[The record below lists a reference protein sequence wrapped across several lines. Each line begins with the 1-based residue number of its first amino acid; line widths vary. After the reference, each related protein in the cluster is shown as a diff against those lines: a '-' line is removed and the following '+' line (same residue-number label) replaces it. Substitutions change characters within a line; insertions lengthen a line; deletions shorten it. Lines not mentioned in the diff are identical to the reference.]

1 MEKKNDILHT
11 LRARKDEFHLPL
23 REGSWEK
30 LAEEL
35 ASQPVVIR
43 RRTPWRWWTI
53 AAAVL
58 LGILV
63 SIPIFIQKEAVKI
76 VSDSRTV
83 PALSSAA
90 ADTLAASPL
99 IPPHFITSIRT
110 IEVPEAPSVSV
121 VSESP
126 VIAAIVENKV
136 VTEKKEE
143 VTPPDRKP
151 MGPEPESRPSLPS
164 EVLAGKRKSSRKHV
178 DDWSVGVQAGSGK
191 TTSGFGF
198 GNSLPMNNMEESP
211 SQPGKPNP
219 DPDPEDPNPD
229 KPEVETKAMPQSALR
244 SSPPLHYRHRLPLTV
259 GLSVRKS
266 FTDEFALESGLS
278 YTFLYSEI
286 SQQGLSVNSGSQ
298 QIHYLGIPLKAN
310 WTFYRQGP
318 FSFYLAGGM
327 LVEYAI
333 SARRNIQHES
343 QSLDMN
349 RWQFSLNGAVGA
361 EVKLIRPVSLY
372 LEPGIGYY
380 FDNRSDVPTIRTER
394 PWLFG
399 VQVGLR
405 FSY

>member
-11 LRARKDEFHLPL
+11 LRVRKDEFHLPL
-23 REGSWEK
+23 RENSWEK

-43 RRTPWRWWTI
+43 RRTPWHWWTI

-58 LGILV
+58 LGIMV
-63 SIPIFIQKEAVKI
+63 SVPIFIEKEAVKI
-76 VSDSRTV
+76 VSDSGAV

-99 IPPHFITSIRT
+99 IPLHFIKPIRT
-110 IEVPEAPSVSV
+110 IEVLEVPSVSV

-126 VIAAIVENKV
+126 VIAAVI
-136 VTEKKEE
+136 EE
-143 VTPPDRKP
+143 EATPPAPKR
-151 MGPEPESRPSLPS
+151 MGPEPESRPCLPS
-164 EVLAGKRKSSRKHV
+164 DVLAGKRKSSGKHA

-191 TTSGFGF
+191 TVNGFGF
-198 GNSLPMNNMEESP
+198 GNSFPMDGVLENP
-211 SQPGKPNP
+211 SQPDKPDP

-229 KPEVETKAMPQSALR
+229 KPEVETKAMPQSVLR

-259 GLSVRKS
+259 GLSVRKRFS
-266 FTDEFALESGLS
+266 DEFALESGLS
-278 YTFLYSEI
+278 YTFLYSDI
-286 SQQGLSVNSGSQ
+286 SQQGLSAYSGSQ
-298 QIHYLGIPLKAN
+298 RIHYLGIPLKAN
-310 WTFYRQGP
+310 WTFYRQGL
-318 FSFYLAGGM
+318 FSLYLAGGM
-327 LVEYAI
+327 RIEYAI

-349 RWQFSLNGAVGA
+349 RWQFSLNGTVGA

-380 FDNRSDVPTIRTER
+380 FDNRSDVFTIRTER

>member
-11 LRARKDEFHLPL
+11 FRARKDEFHLPL

-43 RRTPWRWWTI
+43 RRIPWRWWTI

-58 LGILV
+58 LGIVV
-63 SIPIFIQKEAVKI
+63 SVPLFIQKEAVKI
-76 VSDSRTV
+76 VSDSRAV

-99 IPPHFITSIRT
+99 IPPHFITPIHT
-110 IEVPEAPSVSV
+110 IEIPEAPSVSVVSV

-126 VIAAIVENKV
+126 VIAAVI
-136 VTEKKEE
+136 EKD
-143 VTPPDRKP
+143 TPPAPKR

-164 EVLAGKRKSSRKHV
+164 EVLAGKRKSSRKHA

-191 TTSGFGF
+191 TVNGFGF
-198 GNSLPMNNMEESP
+198 GNSLPMNNMEENP
-211 SQPGKPNP
+211 SQPGKP
-219 DPDPEDPNPD
+219 DPDPEDPDPD

-286 SQQGLSVNSGSQ
+286 SQQGLSAYSGTQ
-298 QIHYLGIPLKAN
+298 RIHYLGIPLKAN
-310 WTFYRQGP
+310 WMFYQQGP
-318 FSFYLAGGM
+318 FSLYLAGGM

-333 SARRNIQHES
+333 SARRNMRNES

-361 EVKLIRPVSLY
+361 EVKLICPVSLY

-405 FSY
+405 FTY